1 MDERMTQPLANRHSI
16 DEIEKRPKLLR
27 TGTSALDEND
37 DSLRF
42 WVGLRNGLLI
52 AILLWT
58 LILWALW
65 AIFGW

>member
-1 MDERMTQPLANRHSI
+1 MDERMTRPLPRPRSLDGIA
-16 DEIEKRPKLLR
+16 KRPKLLR

-42 WVGLRNGLLI
+42 WVGFRNGLPI
-52 AILLWT
+52 AILLWA